1 MRVIAASV
9 VLGILPVGAIA
20 AAPAVAS
27 PLARTDYPTWSQVQ
41 QAQQAEDATK
51 TLVAQIQA
59 QLAQLQAESQAA
71 QDDAK
76 AKGDAYAKA
85 QEAYDQ
91 QDYQT
96 QQLETQVDAAKKDAD
111 TARDKAAR
119 MVAQLAKSN
128 GGADSTASLLSSQG
142 AGSADAQLYRLQAY
156 NQLIKQSQGI
166 YDRALQLQKNAQAL
180 TDQATLQKKLL
191 QELEVK
197 AEAALAAAQDAAT
210 KAAAAVDAETTH
222 QAEMQA
228 QLAVLTQKR
237 QATEA
242 DYQAGVAAAAAA
254 EAARRAALGG
264 GGRVAASGWADPA
277 SGELLDKFGMRY
289 SPIYGTWQ
297 LHSGQDIANS
307 CGTPMYAAAAGTV
320 KYAGWYSDLGN
331 YITITHDDGVV
342 TGYGHIVNGG
352 ILVRIGQHVDAG
364 QQIARIGTTGGSTG
378 CHLHFSVFVYGSLVD
393 PVPFMRDRGVTL
405 G

>member
-20 AAPAVAS
+20 AAPADAS
-27 PLARTDYPTWSQVQ
+27 PLDYPTWQQVQ

-59 QLAQLQAESQAA
+59 QLAQLQAASQAA
-71 QDDAK
+71 QADAE
-76 AKGDAYAKA
+76 AKGNAYAKA

-91 QDYQT
+91 QDYET
-96 QQLETQVDAAKKDAD
+96 QQLEAQVDAAKKDAD

-128 GGADSTASLLSSQG
+128 GGADSTASLLTSSSG
-142 AGSADAQLYRLQAY
+142 GSADAQLYRLQAY

-166 YDRALQLQKNAQAL
+166 YDHALQLQKNAQAL
-180 TDQATLQKKLL
+180 TDQATVQKKLL
-191 QELEVK
+191 AELEVK
-197 AEAALAAAQDAAT
+197 AQAALAAAQDAAT
-210 KAAAAVDAETTH
+210 KAADAVDAETTH
-222 QAEMQA
+222 EAQMQA

-237 QATEA
+237 QATQA
-242 DYQAGVAAAAAA
+242 DYDAGVAA

-264 GGRVAASGWADPA
+264 GGRVASSGWADPA
-277 SGELLDKFGMRY
+277 SGELLDKFGMRF

-307 CGTPMYAAAAGTV
+307 CGTPIYAAASGTI

-331 YITITHDDGVV
+331 YITITHADGVV

-352 ILVRIGQHVDAG
+352 ILVRIGQHVEAG
-364 QQIARIGTTGGSTG
+364 DQIARIGTTGGSTG
-378 CHLHFSVFVYGSLVD
+378 CHLHYSVFVNGSLVD